1 MQSHHL
7 VILKA
12 LTTCLLVTVC
22 IIALIRQ
29 KKSTKQMSSEQAA
42 ESLRLTDPE
51 AKFYKYDIPYI
62 CTITWMHGDYQSTK
76 IHLQKRLEITGK
88 KNPWL
93 LGCIKL
99 RQGSYHLMY
108 SKLEN
113 GIDSNESS
121 RKMLHVVGD
130 EGILNVVSP
139 SSSPISHQAPLSKL
153 NGILHESGLF
163 VRNGPHEPL
172 FKVSVIPCS
181 ENPYQRFALLVQI
194 SHAVG
199 DGATHYKLFNMLCSM
214 EEDNIAA
221 MIPERIADCEKL
233 QIDTL
238 GREESLL
245 CSSGGNAIRAILDML
260 AQMDYGW
267 VDAS

>member
-12 LTTCLLVTVC
+12 LTTGLVVTVC

-29 KKSTKQMSSEQAA
+29 EKSTKKMSSEQAA

-51 AKFYKYDIPYI
+51 AKFYKHNIPYI
-62 CTITWMHGDYQSTK
+62 CTITWMHGDYQSAK
-76 IHLQKRLEITGK
+76 IHLQKRLEIMAK

-113 GIDSNESS
+113 DSDSNESI
-121 RKMLHVVGD
+121 KMLVGD
-130 EGILNVVSP
+130 EEMLNVVSP
-139 SSSPISHQAPLSKL
+139 SSSPISRQTPLSKL

-163 VRNGPHEPL
+163 VQNGPHEPL
-172 FKVSVIPCS
+172 FKVSVIPCT
-181 ENPYQRFALLVQI
+181 ENPNQRFALLVQL

-199 DGATHYKLFNMLCSM
+199 DGATYYKLFNMLCSM
-214 EEDNIAA
+214 EEDSIVA
-221 MIPERIADCEKL
+221 MIPERITDSEKL
-233 QIDTL
+233 QIKIL
-238 GREESLL
+238 GKKESEIF
-245 CSSGGNAIRAILDML
+245 SS
-260 AQMDYGW
+260 
-267 VDAS
+267 